1 MFLFVCGG
9 VGMAIDEL
17 IVWRGDK
24 QIRGREGDSLDC
36 VISTVC
42 RADTVPSDMAA
53 DVHRVNTC
61 NCTT

>member
-24 QIRGREGDSLDC
+24 QIRGREGVMLDC
-36 VISTVC
+36 VITTVC
-42 RADTVPSDMAA
+42 RADTVHSAMTA
-53 DVHRVNTC
+53 DVHGVNTC
-61 NCTT
+61 CCRK